1 MHWMS
6 SKFNFNLLFF
16 NLQIDDCR
24 CWSVNSW
31 GSRFSVVVALVAC
44 NTVTWRLAEWRLFVR
59 HWIPSD
65 FLDLFHFLGSN
76 QVFLLLLLVS
86 QNFSFFFSRLI
97 FFASCTNRYHG
108 DEDTW
113 QKDSNPKQ
121 DVPSDVPL
129 SVAAV
134 TVVVTVPFATSRV
147 VVERASV

>member
-1 MHWMS
+1 MS
-6 SKFNFNLLFF
+6 SEFHFNLLFF

-31 GSRFSVVVALVAC
+31 SGRFSVVVTLVAC
-44 NTVTWRLAEWRLFVR
+44 KAMARRLAEWRLFVR
-59 HWIPSD
+59 YWIPSD
-65 FLDLFHFLGSN
+65 FLDLFHFLGRN
-76 QVFLLLLLVS
+76 QAFFLLLKLS
-86 QNFSFFFSRLI
+86 QNICFFFSRLI

-108 DEDTW
+108 DEYTW

-134 TVVVTVPFATSRV
+134 TVVVTVPFTTGRV